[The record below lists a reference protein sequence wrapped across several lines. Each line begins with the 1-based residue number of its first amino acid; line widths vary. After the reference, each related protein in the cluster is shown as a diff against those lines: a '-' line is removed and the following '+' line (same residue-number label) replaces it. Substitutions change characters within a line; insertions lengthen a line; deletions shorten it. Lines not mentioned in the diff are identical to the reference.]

1 MENVKNKRTRFTL
14 NSQVGIL
21 PGSQRSVS
29 WKYIS
34 IYKVERL
41 VYLRI
46 GELFGVK
53 VSSGLRAEIALLMQG
68 KHWKVEKEREKWI

>member
-1 MENVKNKRTRFTL
+1 MSKIKELGFTL
-14 NSQVGIL
+14 NSQVEIL

-34 IYKVERL
+34 IYKVECL

-46 GELFGVK
+46 GKLFGVK
-53 VSSGLRAEIALLMQG
+53 MSSSLRAEIALLMQG
-68 KHWKVEKEREKWI
+68 KHWKVERERERWI